1 MHEIAQFL
9 SRHPPFDSL
18 EPERLAEVAAAAEIE
33 FHAAGAPLL
42 SQGGEAATRVGVVRR
57 GAVELRS
64 DGRLL
69 DLLTEGE
76 MFGHPSLL
84 AESPSELSVTANE
97 DTLIY
102 SIPAAVIVPV
112 LARPAG
118 LRFVARSL
126 AERTELRTRDAVL
139 AAGDPGSR
147 PVSEL
152 LHREPLVCT
161 ADTTVQEAAARM
173 TAAHTS
179 SIVVDLGREGLGIVT
194 NQDMRT
200 RVVAAGLP
208 PQTPVAAVMT
218 APAETV
224 SGELSSS
231 DVLLAMLERNV
242 HHFPVMGVRGALLGV
257 VAAPDLLAVEAR
269 APFHLRSAISGAA
282 NRDAL
287 ATAVRRLPDA
297 VVALADARTDAQ
309 VISRII
315 AAVHDAAT
323 ERLIELVEAE
333 LGPAPAA
340 YAWLMLGSVARR
352 EAFPSSDHDSA
363 LVYADSDDP
372 AVPEWMERLTTSV
385 VDGLD
390 ACGIPRCSNG
400 ATAAMALFRRPLSQW
415 QRMTTEWLEHPDA
428 EKALI
433 LVSVVVDGR
442 RLCGSEA
449 LTDRIA
455 ATLADARNHEM
466 LLHRL
471 GLFALSHRPP
481 TGFFRDFVLTHE
493 GERFGALD
501 IKRGGLLP
509 VVDLARWAAITTGVT
524 AASTTVRLDAAEAA
538 GVIDRADATTLRDA
552 FDLFTQLRM
561 DHQVAQLHGGG
572 APDDRLDPRTLSP
585 LTRGHLKH
593 AFRAVAR
600 VQRGIGYT
608 GLTPA

>member
-1 MHEIAQFL
+1 MHEIAEFL
-9 SRHPPFDSL
+9 SRRPPFDSL
-18 EPERLAEVAAAAEIE
+18 DPTELAEVAAAAQIE
-33 FHAAGAPLL
+33 FHAAGSALV

-57 GAVELRS
+57 GALELRT

-76 MFGHPSLL
+76 MFGHPSML
-84 AESPSELSVTANE
+84 AGSPSELSVTANE

-102 SIPAAVIVPV
+102 TIPAEVIVPV

-118 LRFVARSL
+118 LRYVARSL
-126 AERTELRTRDAVL
+126 AERTDLRTRDAVL
-139 AAGDPGSR
+139 AAGDPGAR
-147 PVSEL
+147 AVSDL
-152 LHREPLVCT
+152 LRREPLVCPP
-161 ADTTVQEAAARM
+161 DTTVQEAAARM
-173 TAAHTS
+173 TAAHAS
-179 SIVVDLGREGLGIVT
+179 SIVVDLGRAGLGIVT
-194 NQDMRT
+194 NRDMRT
-200 RVVAAGLP
+200 RVVAAGLAP
-208 PQTPVAAVMT
+208 DTAVSAVMT

-224 SGELSSS
+224 SGERSAS

-242 HHFPVMGVRGALLGV
+242 HHFPVTGVRGELIGV
-257 VAAPDLLAVEAR
+257 VAAPDLLAAEAR
-269 APFHLRSAISGAA
+269 APFHLRSAISGAPD
-282 NRDAL
+282 REAL
-287 ATAVRRLPDA
+287 STAVRRLPEA
-297 VVALADARTDAQ
+297 TVALAEARTDAQ

-323 ERLIELVEAE
+323 ARMIELAEAE
-333 LGPAPAA
+333 LGPAPAE

-372 AVPEWMERLTTSV
+372 AVPGFMERLTGAV
-385 VDGLD
+385 VDGLE
-390 ACGIPRCSNG
+390 ACGIPRCANG
-400 ATAAMALFRRPLSQW
+400 AVASTSLFRRSISQW
-415 QRMTTEWLEHPDA
+415 TQMTSDWLEHPDA

-442 RLCGSEA
+442 RLAGSEA

-455 ATLADARNHEM
+455 AVLADARHHQM

-493 GERFGALD
+493 GEQRGVLD

-524 AASTTVRLDAAEAA
+524 GASTSLRLDAAEAS
-538 GVIDRADATTLRDA
+538 GVLDRADAATLRDA
-552 FDLFTQLRM
+552 FELFTQLRM
-561 DHQVAQLHGGG
+561 DHQVAQLQAGA

-608 GLTPA
+608 GLVPA